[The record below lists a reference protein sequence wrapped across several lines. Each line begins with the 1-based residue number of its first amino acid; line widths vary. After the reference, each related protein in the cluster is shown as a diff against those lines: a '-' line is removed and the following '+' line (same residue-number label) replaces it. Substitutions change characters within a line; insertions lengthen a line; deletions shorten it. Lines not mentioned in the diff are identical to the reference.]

1 MQLIGRTMSPFVRR
15 VAATLNL
22 YGYAYENLPFA
33 TATQGAEIA
42 RFNPVGRVPAL
53 VTDAGESIVDS
64 AAIIDWLDHQV
75 GADRAL
81 TPLAGP
87 DRFAVTKCLAL
98 ALGAVEKAVLATYE
112 KDRRPA
118 DKVWPEQVD
127 KLLGQARGGFEALEA
142 QLTGEWLVLGRMTQ
156 ADVTTGIAL
165 DSAEMFNKPA
175 YEGRLPKLKALRDRL
190 NAIPAIGS
198 TGFKG

>member
-53 VTDAGESIVDS
+53 VTDTGETIVDS

-75 GADRAL
+75 GAARAL

-87 DRFAVTKCLAL
+87 DRFVVTKCLAL
-98 ALGAVEKAVLATYE
+98 ALGAVEKAVQATYE
-112 KDRRPA
+112 QDRRPA
-118 DKVWPEQVD
+118 DKVWPENVE
-127 KLLGQARGGFEALEA
+127 KLLSQARGGFEALEA

-156 ADVTTGIAL
+156 ADVTTAISL
-165 DSAEMFNKPA
+165 DAAERFNKAA
-175 YEGRLPKLKALRDRL
+175 YADRLPKLKALRDRL
-190 NAIPAIGS
+190 NAMPEIGS
-198 TGFKG
+198 TGFKD

>member
-22 YGYAYENLPFA
+22 YGMAFKNLPLA

-42 RFNPVGRVPAL
+42 RFNPLGRVPAL
-53 VTDAGESIVDS
+53 VTNSGEIIADS
-64 AAIIDWLDHQV
+64 SAIIDWLDHQV
-75 GADRAL
+75 GPTRAL

-118 DKVWPEQVD
+118 DKVWPEQVE
-127 KLLGQARGGFEALEA
+127 KLLNQARGGFTALEA
-142 QLTGEWLVLGRMTQ
+142 QLTGDWLALGRMTQ
-156 ADVTTGIAL
+156 ADITTAIAL
-165 DSAEMFNKPA
+165 DSAEAFNPAA
-175 YEGRLPKLKALRDRL
+175 YEDRFPRLKALRDRL
-190 NAIPAIGS
+190 NAMPEVGS
-198 TGFKG
+198 TRHRA